1 MIVELYNPDDTFQE
15 MDARIQENFKGEHL
29 AVRLSALQCLLTMA
43 LIDEMRAVK
52 QVSYTEP
59 DRIEPEFTVADI
71 EALKHLHVESL
82 VGGPSPVPVKFAS
95 SLGGELEITPLP
107 KLDPELQAALDAQAK
122 KKGKRSHV

>member
-43 LIDEMRAVK
+43 MIDEMRAVK

-71 EALKHLHVESL
+71 EALKHLKIENLS
-82 VGGPSPVPVKFAS
+82 GGPAPKISVAPVTQLAEES
-95 SLGGELEITPLP
+95 AR
-107 KLDPELQAALDAQAK
+107 DPEIEKALAAIK
-122 KKGKRSHV
+122 ERKGKRSHV